1 MIRRLGVV
9 MDPIAGI
16 HPEKDSTLAMLLEA
30 ARRGW
35 RLDYMEVGDL
45 RLRDGH
51 AEATVRPLTVI
62 DDNKHWFELGET
74 ADVKLGELD
83 VILMR
88 KDPPFDLEYLA
99 ATYVLDRAEAEG
111 ALVVNRPSALRAAN
125 EKAFIGWFADCSPP
139 TLMTR
144 SIPQLRTFATEH
156 DAIVLKPLYAMGGRS
171 VYLVRHDDPNSSVIF
186 EEMTDHGHRTIIA
199 QAFVPDVATTG
210 DKRILMVDGNPI
222 PHTIARI
229 PRPGELRA
237 NIAAGGSV
245 HPVEL
250 DDRDRAIC
258 AAVGPVL
265 RERGLWFVGL
275 DVIGGYLTEINVTSP
290 TCIREIDRLFDLN
303 VAGTLMDAIERLR
316 WSASGM

>member
-1 MIRRLGVV
+1 

-35 RLDYMEVGDL
+35 RLDYMELGDL

-51 AEATVRPLTVI
+51 AEATVRPLTVF
-62 DDNKHWFELGET
+62 DDNEHWFELGEA
-74 ADVKLGELD
+74 ADIGLAELD

-99 ATYVLDRAEAEG
+99 ATYVLDRAEADG
-111 ALVVNRPSALRAAN
+111 ALVVNRPSGLRDAN
-125 EKAFIGWFADCSPP
+125 EKAFISWFADCSPP

-144 SIPQLRTFATEH
+144 SIAQLRKFMNEH
-156 DAIVLKPLYAMGGRS
+156 DTIVLKPLYAMGGRS
-171 VYLVRHDDPNSSVIF
+171 VYVVRHDDPNASVIF
-186 EEMTDHGHRTIIA
+186 EEMTDRGRRAIIA
-199 QAFVPDVATTG
+199 QAFVPDVAITG
-210 DKRILMVDGNPI
+210 DKRILMVDGTPV
-222 PHTIARI
+222 PHAIARI
-229 PRPGELRA
+229 PRAGELRA

-258 AAVGPVL
+258 ATVGPAL

-275 DVIGGYLTEINVTSP
+275 DVIGGFLTEINVTSP
-290 TCIREIDRLFDLN
+290 TCIREIDRLFGVN
-303 VAGTLMDAIERLR
+303 VAGTLLDALERMR
-316 WSASGM
+316 EC